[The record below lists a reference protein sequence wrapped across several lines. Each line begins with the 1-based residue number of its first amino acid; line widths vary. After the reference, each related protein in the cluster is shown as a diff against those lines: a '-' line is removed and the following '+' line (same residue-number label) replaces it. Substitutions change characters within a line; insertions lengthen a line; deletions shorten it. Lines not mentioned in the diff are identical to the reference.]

1 MGGFE
6 PIINKNKSTLQ
17 NKQVNIKGS
26 DSFGRIDT
34 NDSTDKKD
42 ISSEKNEIKKIE
54 IPNSKSDPRLK
65 ASKTQK
71 FSPST
76 TLKINTLK
84 PFLKET
90 ESMNTATFNDIV
102 DMLVDNYIQNKL
114 TTRQNEAYKAI
125 YKSQYDML

>member
-1 MGGFE
+1 MAGFE

-17 NKQVNIKGS
+17 NKQVSIKGS

-34 NDSTDKKD
+34 KESTDKKGKA
-42 ISSEKNEIKKIE
+42 SGNNEIAD
-54 IPNSKSDPRLK
+54 SKNDPRLK

-71 FSPST
+71 FSPNT

-90 ESMNTATFNDIV
+90 ESMNTTTFNDIV

>member
-1 MGGFE
+1 MAGFE

-17 NKQVNIKGS
+17 NKQVSIKGS

-34 NDSTDKKD
+34 KESTDKKGKA
-42 ISSEKNEIKKIE
+42 SGNNEIAD
-54 IPNSKSDPRLK
+54 SKNDPRLK

-71 FSPST
+71 FSPNT